1 MENQVENTIQKVF
14 VNVNQVWQKAEAI
27 SMDDKT
33 FKIKAGNNPSF
44 EMLKDSRNVEV
55 QKNKDQQF
63 AEADVKRRLEG
74 AYISFE
80 KLEPNI
86 QESILEG
93 REQLI
98 ETTYINDGKLKETVK
113 MVQML
118 YNSTYGSRLDVQ
130 IKRKEQIKLEDANA
144 FQYQFT
150 KDEYHAIVQEGKTV
164 QFTGTSLSGDTFQK
178 LAYYEPKLNDIRT
191 KSAVSANMYVLGQI
205 LTKQQADNLNK
216 GEEVKIT
223 IRKTQKGP
231 LTYMVRWNAK
241 NQRFL
246 YKNLDKTN
254 FLDKEVKEN
263 KTIDGEK
270 KKKQPK
276 NAISM

>member
-1 MENQVENTIQKVF
+1 MEKQVENTIQKVF
-14 VNVNQVWQKAEAI
+14 VNVNQVWQKGEAI
-27 SMDDKT
+27 SIDDKT

-44 EMLKDSRNVEV
+44 VMSKDSRNVEV
-55 QKNKDQQF
+55 QKNMEQQF
-63 AEADVKRRLEG
+63 AEADTKRRMEG

-93 REQLI
+93 KEQLI
-98 ETTYINDGKLKETVK
+98 ETTYINDGKLKESIK

-130 IKRKEQIKLEDANA
+130 IKRKELVKLKEANA
-144 FQYQFT
+144 YQYQFT
-150 KDEYHAIVQEGKTV
+150 KDEYQAMVNEGKTI
-164 QFTGTSLSGDTFQK
+164 QFTGTSLNGDSFQK

-191 KSAVSANMYVLGQI
+191 KSAVSANMYVLGQV
-205 LTKQQADNLNK
+205 LSKQQADNLNK

-231 LTYMVRWNAK
+231 LTYMVRWSAK
-241 NQRFL
+241 GQRFL

-254 FLDKEVKEN
+254 VKEKETKEN
-263 KTIDGEK
+263 VTVEGEK
-270 KKKQPK
+270 KKSQLNK
-276 NAISM
+276 AVSM

>member
-1 MENQVENTIQKVF
+1 
-14 VNVNQVWQKAEAI
+14 
-27 SMDDKT
+27 
-33 FKIKAGNNPSF
+33 
-44 EMLKDSRNVEV
+44 MLKDSRNVEV

-63 AEADVKRRLEG
+63 AEADVKSRLEG

-93 REQLI
+93 KEQLI

-130 IKRKEQIKLEDANA
+130 IKRKEQVKLEDANA

-150 KDEYHAIVQEGKTV
+150 KDEYHAMVQEGKTI

-205 LTKQQADNLNK
+205 LTKQQADILNK

-231 LTYMVRWNAK
+231 LTYWVRWNAK

-246 YKNLDKTN
+246 YKNLDKTIV
-254 FLDKEVKEN
+254 LDKDAKEN